1 MSSVEETSDLL
12 FALIR
17 ALMELWEA
25 RLMLS
30 DLGQSNQAAV
40 SELSKLQLKMDRVE
54 WSLQRAGSLS
64 ISN

>member
-1 MSSVEETSDLL
+1 
-12 FALIR
+12 
-17 ALMELWEA
+17 MELWEA

-30 DLGQSNQAAV
+30 DLDQSNQDPV

>member
-1 MSSVEETSDLL
+1 
-12 FALIR
+12 
-17 ALMELWEA
+17 MELWEA

-30 DLGQSNQAAV
+30 DLDQSNQDPV

-54 WSLQRAGSLS
+54 WSLQRAGSLL

>member
-30 DLGQSNQAAV
+30 DLDQSNQDPV

-54 WSLQRAGSLS
+54 WSLQRAGSLL